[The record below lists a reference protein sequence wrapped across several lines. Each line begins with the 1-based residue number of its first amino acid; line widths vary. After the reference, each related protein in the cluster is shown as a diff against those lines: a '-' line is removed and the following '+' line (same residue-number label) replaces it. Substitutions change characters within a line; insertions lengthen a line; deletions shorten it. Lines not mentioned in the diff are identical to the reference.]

1 MLRSVIKTEAG
12 KKKWKE
18 LIKKVII
25 SLINMVI
32 NIYIIIKIFD
42 ISLLEFMQYMIV
54 IQMYKIY
61 GIIIIVYNVLN
72 KKKVKY
78 YNINSFIYYPYFY
91 TIFLLVLLLLK
102 FDFCIL
108 NINIVKLINYY
119 YLVYLDIISFNFHK
133 GILLRMGEEVI
144 IKW

>member
-1 MLRSVIKTEAG
+1 
-12 KKKWKE
+12 
-18 LIKKVII
+18 
-25 SLINMVI
+25 MVI

-42 ISLLEFMQYMIV
+42 ISLIEFMQYMIV

-78 YNINSFIYYPYFY
+78 YNINSFIYYSYFY
-91 TIFLLVLLLLK
+91 TIILFFLILIGWNFAIFNISLV
-102 FDFCIL
+102 
-108 NINIVKLINYY
+108 NIIPLY
-119 YLVYLDIISFNFHK
+119 YLNYSNVMFVKFHE

-144 IKW
+144 IK

>member
-1 MLRSVIKTEAG
+1 MLKSVIKTEAG

-42 ISLLEFMQYMIV
+42 ISLIEFMQYMIV
-54 IQMYKIY
+54 IQMYKLY

-91 TIFLLVLLLLK
+91 TIILFFLILIGWNFAIFNISLV
-102 FDFCIL
+102 
-108 NINIVKLINYY
+108 NIIPLY
-119 YLVYLDIISFNFHK
+119 YLNYSNVMFVKFHE

-144 IKW
+144 IK